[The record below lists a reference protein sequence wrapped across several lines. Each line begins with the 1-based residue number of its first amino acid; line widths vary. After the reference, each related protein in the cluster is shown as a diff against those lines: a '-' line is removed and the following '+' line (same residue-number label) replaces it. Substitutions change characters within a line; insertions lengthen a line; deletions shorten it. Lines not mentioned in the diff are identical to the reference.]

1 MAKRRT
7 SKISASTLA
16 LLALG
21 SGLLAVRAPAGQ
33 GSDEKARAVR
43 RGKVLYGLHCQ
54 TCHGEEGRGDGVL
67 AEHLKVE
74 PSDLRALG
82 RRPGGYSEEWLS
94 QVIDGREEIRGH
106 GTREMPVWG
115 IGLREPDRM
124 ADQEADVEGRI
135 EDLVAY
141 VLSIQDPR

>member
-1 MAKRRT
+1 M
-7 SKISASTLA
+7 SASTLA

-21 SGLLAVRAPAGQ
+21 SGLLAARAPAGQ
-33 GSDEKARAVR
+33 GSDERARAAR
-43 RGKVLYGLHCQ
+43 RGRVLYGLHCQ
-54 TCHGEEGRGDGVL
+54 VCHGEEGRGDGPLV
-67 AEHLKVE
+67 EHLKVE

-82 RRPGGYSEEWLS
+82 RRPGGYAEEWLS